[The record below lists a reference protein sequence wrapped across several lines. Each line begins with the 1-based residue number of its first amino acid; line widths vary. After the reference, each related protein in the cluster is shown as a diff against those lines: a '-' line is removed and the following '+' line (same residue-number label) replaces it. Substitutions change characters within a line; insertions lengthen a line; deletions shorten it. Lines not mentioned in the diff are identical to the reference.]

1 MQPAGSDAACALNHL
16 FVAHWREELSL
27 AELEPRRKGKAK
39 SKGWVQSMGF
49 NREGKHFLFLEEALF
64 LMHRGLLLLLFAAH
78 EQVNGAC
85 SLMGGCNS
93 LTSCSL

>member
-1 MQPAGSDAACALNHL
+1 MTMQPAGSDAACALNHL

-49 NREGKHFLFLEEALF
+49 NREGKHLYEGVIEVVSPVEVKVRSKSGGGLESIELAKLREGEMTIF
-64 LMHRGLLLLLFAAH
+64 RP
-78 EQVNGAC
+78 
-85 SLMGGCNS
+85 
-93 LTSCSL
+93 